1 MLATWAHRL
10 AAFIAALCPCFTLA
24 SYSETVRE
32 ISLRRLEAHV
42 RKLSSETRLGTPNES
57 LERYII
63 GPDGLGFIGNVVKE
77 TYPLSVP
84 NPTAYAALR
93 AGAETIRIYP
103 LWPNGVRTSSCQV
116 TGNLIYAR
124 DGTLAQFDG
133 LNVRDAI
140 VLLDFASGQNWRNAA
155 RLGARAVLFLEPDS
169 ATRAE
174 GEEKWSMLPLNMPR
188 FWVPKSSADKVLSLV
203 GEEVHVDSN
212 QEWLSKDGANYWTV
226 IPGSDPKLRD
236 EFILICAYVDAI
248 SVVPGLA
255 PGAEQAC
262 GAAALFEVGRA
273 LKRFGTKRSVILLL
287 TSGHFQAMQGIRH
300 FIENRFRDNW
310 KATGGQPP
318 HFAFTLDLSSRY
330 TGFAA
335 QGYGWWVE
343 YRGENVENERAIA
356 RYLRERMPDI
366 AAALRL
372 PPEELFADA
381 ISNPDG
387 RHWKNH
393 VPGRFAAQAE
403 IFNLASINALTF
415 ITSEDSRL
423 IQDAPF
429 DTWDKVHFG
438 NLATQ
443 ARTITCLLL
452 HAAND
457 PSDESIRDA
466 PVAPYRGGSNPRR
479 MSLMSGFAT
488 ISGRVLT
495 FDPRRSFLPD
505 TPVPGALVTM
515 PSKYRSYMGVRGLT
529 VTHAAGNN
537 ARYSFF
543 GVPPVTNYIPAM
555 RSEVFVLAY
564 KLDEVDAIRF
574 AVDYTSQ
581 LDFTT
586 SFKVTTA
593 YRETPIIVF
602 ECEQIDF
609 YGLVDPHTL
618 RPLRNFMVL
627 DARSDSWPRQ
637 GFFEVDMSERRL
649 ESYTEDALVY
659 FSLPDT
665 RIKLLAFGPTGEI
678 RLLLSNSSSD
688 NPIGK
693 GYLPTDISGTLH
705 QRGAPTVFP
714 NLTLQSAIDVY
725 AINEWRLTS
734 LRKYNIVNS
743 GLDRLQRLAKE
754 DIELSQAALGSLD
767 YTASERHA
775 FAAAG
780 FALQA
785 HPKVLAE
792 TKDVLNGLLF
802 YLALLLP
809 FAYFAERLIFHAKK
823 LSHQII
829 YASMIFLAS
838 FGLLRLL
845 HPAFDLT
852 GQTIMIFIAFTM
864 GALSLLVMVFV
875 TGKFE
880 SGLHKLQQAQD
891 GVHTEKAARV
901 GVALTALSIG
911 LGSMRRRK
919 ARTALTCIT
928 LVLVTFI
935 VLSFTSVVS
944 DLRFNQVDA
953 PGVPRYTGI
962 LLRDKTFEPLDDA
975 SYRKLSAEFLG
986 EAVVARRV
994 WFFGAEI
1001 GAQSVLSVRSG
1012 QRRAEITAAVGMDS
1026 QEANILRPQ
1035 ESLLSGGRWFHDNER
1050 DVAILPQSIAERLDI
1065 RPEDVG
1071 VATVTFGGT
1080 DHVVIGIARDVD
1092 LNNIIDLDDESMLP
1106 ANFTQSQQL
1115 RQQGQGGDE
1124 AFRNFVRLD
1133 ASQVVIVPA
1142 QSLIALGADI
1152 RSIAV
1157 GFPTQE
1163 STTVAMNRIM
1173 PRVGLNLY
1181 ASALGKSGPE
1191 IRRFSTV
1198 AASHSRGVEL
1208 VIIPLAMAAIIV
1220 LNTMIASVI
1229 ERRREIG
1236 IFSAVGLAPKQIAAL
1251 FLAESLVYAVIGAF
1265 SGYLLA
1271 QIFATVSHATGWFA
1285 GLSLNYGS
1293 LSAVLATMLVVLIV
1307 LLSAIYPANIAKKIA
1322 TPAGSE
1328 DWHVS
1333 PPDGD
1338 NWSLT
1343 LPFTVSKS
1351 HAGGLAQFY
1360 GQWLSSFQD
1369 HAIGELV
1376 TADVEHGAEGD
1387 DFYAKARCWLAPFD
1401 LGVQQEFEIRFRPT
1415 DISNIHE
1422 ISLEI
1427 KRISGDPEHWETLNK
1442 RFFQSLRKQ
1451 FLIWRTLTNEQKAP
1465 YLLPIHAQ

>member
-1 MLATWAHRL
+1 MSEAWAIRL
-10 AAFIAALCPCFTLA
+10 AAISVALCPSFVLA
-24 SYSETVRE
+24 SYSETART
-32 ISLRRLEAHV
+32 ISLHRLESHV
-42 RKLSSETRLGTPNES
+42 KRFSLETRLGTPSES
-57 LERYII
+57 LERYIV
-63 GPDGLGFIGNVVKE
+63 GPDGLGSIGEVIKE
-77 TYPLSVP
+77 TYPLTFP
-84 NPTAYAALR
+84 NPHAVAELR
-93 AGAETIRIYP
+93 SGREKFRIYP

-116 TGNLIYAR
+116 SGNLIYAG
-124 DGTLAQFDG
+124 DGTLAKFDG
-133 LNVRDAI
+133 LNVRNAI
-140 VLLDFASGQNWRNAA
+140 VLLDFSSGQNWRNAA
-155 RLGARAVLFLEPDS
+155 KLGARAVLFLEPETAS
-169 ATRAE
+169 RAD

-188 FWVPKSSADKVLSLV
+188 FWIPRQSAEKVLSLV
-203 GEEVHVDSN
+203 GTEVHIDSN
-212 QEWLSKDGANYWTV
+212 QEWLSVNAANYWTV
-226 IPGSDPKLRD
+226 IQGSDPQMRN
-236 EFILICAYVDAI
+236 EFILVSAYVDAVSI
-248 SVVPGLA
+248 VPGLA

-262 GAAALFEVGRA
+262 GAAALFEIGHA
-273 LKRFGTKRSVILLL
+273 MKRLGTKRSVILLL

-300 FIENRFRDNW
+300 FIEYRFRDNW
-310 KATGGQPP
+310 KATGGSPP
-318 HFAFTLDLSSRY
+318 QFAFTLDLSSKH
-330 TGFAA
+330 TGIAA

-343 YRGENVENERAIA
+343 YRGENVENERAVA
-356 RYLRERMPDI
+356 RYLRERMPGI

-372 PPEELFADA
+372 PTEELFADA

-393 VPGRFAAQAE
+393 VPGRYAAQAE

-423 IQDAPF
+423 IQDTPF
-429 DTWDKVHFG
+429 DTWDKVHYG

-443 ARTITCLLL
+443 ARTIACLLL
-452 HAAND
+452 HAVND
-457 PSDESIRDA
+457 SSDESIRDA

-505 TPVPGALVTM
+505 TPVPGSLVTM

-529 VTHAAGNN
+529 VTHAEGSN
-537 ARYSFF
+537 ARFSFF
-543 GVPPVTNYIPAM
+543 GVPPVTNYIPAL

-564 KLDEVDAIRF
+564 KLNDVGAIHY

-609 YGLVDPHTL
+609 YGLVDSHTL

-637 GFFEVDMSERRL
+637 GFFDVDMSERRL

-659 FSLPDT
+659 FSLPET
-665 RIKLLAFGPTGEI
+665 RIKLLAFSPTGDI
-678 RLLLSNSSSD
+678 RLLLSNSSAN
-688 NPIGK
+688 NPTGS
-693 GYLPTDISGTLH
+693 GYLPTDVSGPLH

-714 NLTLQSAIDVY
+714 NLILQSAIDVY

-754 DIELSQAALGSLD
+754 DIELSRAALGNQNYSS
-767 YTASERHA
+767 SEKHA

-809 FAYFAERLIFHAKK
+809 FAYFAERLVFHAKK

-829 YASMIFLAS
+829 CASSIFLSS

-852 GQTIMIFIAFTM
+852 GQTVMIFVAFTM

-891 GVHTEKAARV
+891 GAHLEKAARV

-919 ARTALTCIT
+919 ARTALTCVT

-944 DLRFNQVDA
+944 DLRFNQGDA

-975 SYRKLSAEFLG
+975 SFRKLSAEFFG
-986 EAVVARRV
+986 EGVVARRV

-1001 GAQSVLSVRSG
+1001 GAQSVLSLRSG
-1012 QRRAEITAAVGMDS
+1012 QRRADITAAVGMDS

-1035 ESLLSGGRWFHDNER
+1035 ESLLPGGRWFYDTER
-1050 DVAILPQSIAERLDI
+1050 AVAILPQSVAEKLDI

-1071 VATVTFGGT
+1071 TATVTFGGT

-1092 LNNIIDLDDESMLP
+1092 LNNIVDLDDESMMP

-1133 ASQVVIVPA
+1133 ASQTIIVPA

-1163 STTVAMNRIM
+1163 ATTVAMNRIM

-1181 ASALGKSGPE
+1181 ASADGKFGQE

-1198 AASHSRGVEL
+1198 AASQSRGVEL
-1208 VIIPLAMAAIIV
+1208 VVIPLLMAAVIV

-1251 FLAESLVYAVIGAF
+1251 FLAESLVYAVIGSF

-1271 QIFATVSHATGWFA
+1271 QVFATVSHTTGWFA

-1293 LSAVLATMLVVLIV
+1293 LSAVLATLLVVAIV

-1328 DWHVS
+1328 DWNVS
-1333 PPDGD
+1333 LPDGD
-1338 NWSLT
+1338 TWNVT

-1351 HAGGLAQFY
+1351 HAGGLAKFY
-1360 GQWLSSFQD
+1360 GHWFSGFQD
-1369 HAIGELV
+1369 HGVGDLV
-1376 TADVEHGAEGD
+1376 TADIEHGANNE
-1387 DFYAKARCWLAPFD
+1387 DFFAKARCWLAPFD
-1401 LGVQQEFEIRFRPT
+1401 LGIQQEFEIRFRPT
-1415 DISNIHE
+1415 DIPNIYE

-1427 KRISGDPEHWETLNK
+1427 QRISGDPEHWETLNK

-1465 YLLPIHAQ
+1465 YLFPVHAQ